1 MLKKEWKKLVANRVV
16 PLLFLTNTRPLPLFI
31 CTDFINFYLFDYPYN
46 LSCFPVRLRPFTY
59 FPWLFWFSPLL
70 YFLFLPRFI
79 MFFFRGLAGEEG
91 RNDGLYCLV
100 VVAFHWKWKQ
110 NTISEPRDWERKR
123 NCRQQTRNL
132 AAWFITLDPYTIPPP
147 TWPIDFASLTNRII
161 LRHRLWLAGWVF
173 GFLSFFTGYLTPL
186 LLPLTPIMMNNI

>member
-1 MLKKEWKKLVANRVV
+1 MSSLSFSSPIPV
-16 PLLFLTNTRPLPLFI
+16 PCPSLFVQISSTSISLIILIICPAFPFVCAPLHISLDYF
-31 CTDFINFYLFDYPYN
+31 DFPRCYTFF
-46 LSCFPVRLRPFTY
+46 SCLD
-59 FPWLFWFSPLL
+59 SSC
-70 YFLFLPRFI
+70 
-79 MFFFRGLAGEEG
+79 FFFRGLAGEEG
-91 RNDGLYCLV
+91 RNDGLYFLV